1 MPTSVVE
8 RCVRTRTHD
17 CLNITI
23 VPYELKV
30 STDGEAENKD
40 GTEDVEVVGQDKKSK
55 QAVARVLELFADQDS
70 EWKHVQHEE
79 DERPAQLRR
88 PQQPEAQLVWKNPSW
103 VLAIL

>member
-40 GTEDVEVVGQDKKSK
+40 GAEDVEVVGQDKKGK
-55 QAVARVLELFADQDS
+55 QPVACVLELFADQDP
-70 EWKHVQHEE
+70 EWKHVQNEE
-79 DERPAQLRR
+79 DERPAQLGR
-88 PQQPEAQLVWKNPSW
+88 PQQPEAQLVWKIH
-103 VLAIL
+103 LEF